1 MDLIASF
8 SSQKVNTFNFFSL
21 RGLFGERDIFF
32 LFDTGAACPIIGVN
46 SFFRSSENADHPT
59 DRQEFETLLNENI
72 VSQGISPRPK
82 PLETANRQRV
92 KTFPCVCHHV
102 TIDNVL
108 INNFFFDI
116 SFEEI
121 SIPLLGSSFSDDC
134 SYSHAINGNIHIIGM
149 NDIPGENAYAGLNVL
164 DFDEVVK
171 AYRSKAQ

>member
-1 MDLIASF
+1 M
-8 SSQKVNTFNFFSL
+8 
-21 RGLFGERDIFF
+21 
-32 LFDTGAACPIIGVN
+32 
-46 SFFRSSENADHPT
+46 
-59 DRQEFETLLNENI
+59 
-72 VSQGISPRPK
+72 
-82 PLETANRQRV
+82 
-92 KTFPCVCHHV
+92 
-102 TIDNVL
+102 L